1 MPPSY
6 TPVPNILFDK
16 YLTELKPAELKVI
29 LVVIRQTL
37 GWTTNKAT
45 GNRKHRDWLSGGFLI
60 NKTGL
65 SRRAI
70 TSAIDSLTRRGIV
83 EVTDYQG
90 NTLYLSESR
99 QGKTR
104 LYFRLNLQPVQNYH
118 LTCANFAQELVQKM
132 LITKETHTKEKHYKK
147 ANAIHR
153 QIISR

>member
-6 TPVPNILFDK
+6 TPVPNVLLDK

-37 GWTTNKAT
+37 GWTINTT
-45 GNRKHRDWLSGGFLI
+45 SENRKKRDWLSNRFLQ
-60 NKTGL
+60 NRTGM

-90 NTLYLSESR
+90 TPSSFR
-99 QGKTR
+99 KTRKAKPR
-104 LYFRLNLQPVQNYH
+104 LYFRLNLEPVQNIH
-118 LTCANFAQELVQKM
+118 LTCANFAQELVQK
-132 LITKETHTKEKHYKK
+132 LRITKETHTKEKHYKK
-147 ANAIHR
+147 PCAIHNE
-153 QIISR
+153 IISR